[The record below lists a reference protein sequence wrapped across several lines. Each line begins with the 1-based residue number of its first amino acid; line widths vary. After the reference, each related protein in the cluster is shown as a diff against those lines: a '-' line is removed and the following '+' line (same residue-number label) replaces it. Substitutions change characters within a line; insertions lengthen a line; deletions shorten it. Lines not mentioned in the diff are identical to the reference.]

1 MKIEIEMTE
10 KELAELISQL
20 QARQKENNDMLRYAI
35 KTTLSKF
42 CDDFGLHDEEISA
55 VLEQLVKA

>member
-1 MKIEIEMTE
+1 MKIEMTK

-20 QARQKENNDMLRYAI
+20 QARQKQNNDMLKYAV

-42 CDDFGLHDEEISA
+42 CDDFELHDEEIDA
-55 VLEQLVKA
+55 ALEQLAKA